1 MSESML
7 LTVDIGNTNIT
18 MALIDAQCNIAGT
31 FRVTTKVQRTSD
43 EYGMHI
49 IDFCRINHFSV
60 DVIDDVII
68 SSVVPKV
75 MHAFTNSIRKYI
87 HKEPMIVGPG
97 IKTGVSIKTDF
108 PREVGADKIVD
119 AAAVYHMYGGN
130 AIVID
135 FGTATTFDYINE
147 KGEFLYNVIEPGIE
161 ISAQALW
168 SHAAKLPEI
177 EIIKPKSILGRNT
190 DSSMRAGVVYGY
202 IGSVEYIISRMKK
215 EIGRDDIKVYATG
228 GLGRVIYN
236 ETKMIDL
243 YDPDL
248 AYKGMKIIYDKNKI
262 K

>member
-1 MSESML
+1 ML

-18 MALIDAQCNIAGT
+18 MALIGKDSRIAGT
-31 FRVTTKVQRTSD
+31 FRVTTKAQRTSD
-43 EYGMHI
+43 EYGIHLME
-49 IDFCRINHFSV
+49 FCRNSKVEVSEIQ
-60 DVIDDVII
+60 DVII

-75 MHAFTNSIRKYI
+75 MHSFTNSIRKYI
-87 HKEPMIVGPG
+87 RKEPIIVGPG
-97 IKTGVSIKTDF
+97 IRTGISIKTDF
-108 PREVGADKIVD
+108 PKEVGADKIVD
-119 AAAVYHMYGGN
+119 AAAVYHLYGGN

-147 KGEFLYNVIEPGIE
+147 KGEFLYNVIMPGLE

-168 SHAAKLPEI
+168 QQAAKLPEI
-177 EIIKPKSILGRNT
+177 EIVKPNSVLGKNT
-190 DSSMRAGVVYGY
+190 DTSMRAGVVYGY
-202 IGSVEYIISRMKK
+202 IGGSEYIIRKMKE

-236 ETKMIDL
+236 ETDMIDL

-248 AYKGMKIIYDKNKI
+248 AFKGMKIIYEKNK

>member
-1 MSESML
+1 ML

-18 MALIDAQCNIAGT
+18 MALIDSESQVKGT
-31 FRVTTKVQRTSD
+31 FRVTTKAQRTSD
-43 EYGMHI
+43 EYGI
-49 IDFCRINHFSV
+49 LIVGFCGNSNV
-60 DVIDDVII
+60 DISEIEDVII

-75 MHAFTNSIRKYI
+75 MHSFTNSIRKYI
-87 HKEPMIVGPG
+87 RKEPIIVGPG
-97 IKTGVSIKTDF
+97 IRTGISIKTDF
-108 PREVGADKIVD
+108 PKEVGADKIVD
-119 AAAVYHMYGGN
+119 AAAVYHLYGGN

-147 KGEFLYNVIEPGIE
+147 KGEFLYNVIMPGLE

-168 SHAAKLPEI
+168 QQAAKLPEI
-177 EIIKPKSILGRNT
+177 EIVKPDSILGKNT
-190 DSSMRAGVVYGY
+190 DTSMRAGVVYGY
-202 IGSVEYIISRMKK
+202 IGGSEYIIQKMKE

-236 ETKMIDL
+236 ETDMIDV

-248 AYKGMKIIYDKNKI
+248 AFKGMKIIYEKNK

>member
-1 MSESML
+1 ML

-18 MALIDAQCNIAGT
+18 MALIDEDCRIAGT
-31 FRVTTKVQRTSD
+31 FRITTKAKRTSD

-49 IDFCRINHFSV
+49 MEFCRMSKVALEEIK
-60 DVIDDVII
+60 DVII

-75 MHAFTNSIRKYI
+75 MHAFNNSIRKYI
-87 HKEPMIVGPG
+87 HKEPIIVGPG
-97 IKTGVSIKTDF
+97 IRTGISIKTDF
-108 PREVGADKIVD
+108 PKEVGADKIVD
-119 AAAVYHMYGGN
+119 AAAVYHLYGGN
-130 AIVID
+130 AIVVD

-147 KGEFLYNVIEPGIE
+147 KGEFLYNVIMPGLE

-168 SHAAKLPEI
+168 QQAAKLPEI
-177 EIIKPKSILGRNT
+177 EIAKPASVLGKNT
-190 DSSMRAGVVYGY
+190 ESSMRAGVVYGY
-202 IGSVEYIISRMKK
+202 IGGTEYIINKMKE

-236 ETKMIDL
+236 ETPLIDL

-248 AYKGMKIIYDKNKI
+248 AYKGMKIIYDKNK

>member
-1 MSESML
+1 ML

-18 MALIDAQCNIAGT
+18 MALIGYDNHIAGT
-31 FRVTTKVQRTSD
+31 FRITTKAQRTSD
-43 EYGMHI
+43 EYGSLLME
-49 IDFCRINHFSV
+49 FCRMSNVTVSEIK
-60 DVIDDVII
+60 DVII

-75 MHAFTNSIRKYI
+75 MYSFNNSIRKYI
-87 HKEPMIVGPG
+87 KKEPIIVGPG
-97 IKTGVSIKTDF
+97 IRTGISIMTDF
-108 PREVGADKIVD
+108 PKEVGADKIVD
-119 AAAVYHMYGGN
+119 AAAVYHIHGGN

-147 KGEFLYNVIEPGIE
+147 KGEFLYNVIMPGLE

-168 SHAAKLPEI
+168 QQAAKLPEI
-177 EIIKPKSILGRNT
+177 EISKPASVLGRNT

-202 IGSVEYIISRMKK
+202 IGSTEYIIKKMKE

-236 ETKMIDL
+236 ETALIDH

-248 AYKGMKIIYDKNKI
+248 AFKGMKIIYDKNK

>member
-1 MSESML
+1 ML

-18 MALIDAQCNIAGT
+18 MALIDSESQVKGT
-31 FRVTTKVQRTSD
+31 FRVTTKAQRTSD
-43 EYGMHI
+43 EYGI
-49 IDFCRINHFSV
+49 LIVGFCGNSNV
-60 DVIDDVII
+60 DISEIEDVII

-75 MHAFTNSIRKYI
+75 MHSFTNSIRKYI
-87 HKEPMIVGPG
+87 RKEPIIVGPG
-97 IKTGVSIKTDF
+97 IRTGISIKTDF
-108 PREVGADKIVD
+108 PKEVGADKIVD
-119 AAAVYHMYGGN
+119 AAAVYHLYGGN

-147 KGEFLYNVIEPGIE
+147 KGEFLYNVIMPGLE

-168 SHAAKLPEI
+168 QQAAKLPEI
-177 EIIKPKSILGRNT
+177 EIVKPQSILGRNT
-190 DSSMRAGVVYGY
+190 DTSMRAGVVYGY
-202 IGSVEYIISRMKK
+202 IGGAEYIIRKMKE

-236 ETKMIDL
+236 ETDMIDL

-248 AYKGMKIIYDKNKI
+248 AFKGMKIIYDKNK

>member
-1 MSESML
+1 ML

-18 MALIDAQCNIAGT
+18 MALIHEDDHIAGT
-31 FRVTTKVQRTSD
+31 FRVTTKAQRTSD
-43 EYGMHI
+43 EYGMTLME
-49 IDFCRINHFSV
+49 FCRNTKVNVEDIK
-60 DVIDDVII
+60 DVII

-75 MHAFTNSIRKYI
+75 MHSFNNSIRKYI
-87 HKEPMIVGPG
+87 KKEPIIVGPG

-108 PREVGADKIVD
+108 PKEVGADKIVG
-119 AAAVYHMYGGN
+119 AAAVYHLYGGN
-130 AIVID
+130 AIVVD

-147 KGEFLYNVIEPGIE
+147 KGEFLYNVILPGLE

-168 SHAAKLPEI
+168 QQAAKLPEI
-177 EIIKPKSILGRNT
+177 EIVKPASILAKNT
-190 DSSMRAGVVYGY
+190 DTSMRAGVVYGY
-202 IGSVEYIISRMKK
+202 IGSTEYIISKMKE

-236 ETKMIDL
+236 ETPMIDL

-248 AYKGMKIIYDKNKI
+248 AFKGMKIIYDKNKN

>member
-1 MSESML
+1 ML

-18 MALIDAQCNIAGT
+18 MALIDEESRIAGT
-31 FRVTTKVQRTSD
+31 FRVTTKAQRTSD
-43 EYGMHI
+43 EYGI
-49 IDFCRINHFSV
+49 LIVGFCGNSNVDIN
-60 DVIDDVII
+60 DIRDVII

-75 MHAFTNSIRKYI
+75 MHSFTNSIRKYI
-87 HKEPMIVGPG
+87 RKEPIIVGPG
-97 IKTGVSIKTDF
+97 IRTGISIKTDF
-108 PREVGADKIVD
+108 PKEVGADKIVD
-119 AAAVYHMYGGN
+119 AAAVYHLYGGN

-147 KGEFLYNVIEPGIE
+147 KGEFLYNVIMPGLE

-168 SHAAKLPEI
+168 QQAAKLPEI
-177 EIIKPKSILGRNT
+177 EIVKPDSILGKNT
-190 DSSMRAGVVYGY
+190 DTSMRAGVVYGY
-202 IGSVEYIISRMKK
+202 IGGSEYIIQKMKE

-236 ETKMIDL
+236 ETDMIDV

-248 AYKGMKIIYDKNKI
+248 AFKGMKIIYEKNK